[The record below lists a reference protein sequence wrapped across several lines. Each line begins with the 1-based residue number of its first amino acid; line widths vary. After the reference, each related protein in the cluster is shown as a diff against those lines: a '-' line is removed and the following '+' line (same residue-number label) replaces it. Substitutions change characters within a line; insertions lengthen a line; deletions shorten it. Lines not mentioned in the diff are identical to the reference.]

1 MGRSR
6 ASLFFGDPPA
16 KFGLLM
22 EEKLALAR
30 AFERAVD
37 DLRYDA
43 AFADVEVVS
52 HSAHHRRDA
61 HAFKVVLD
69 RPGGADV
76 ALCERIAGALNARLA
91 SCDEPYVLEVET
103 AGLDRALT
111 KPGDYERFSGRQAKI
126 ATTLPIH
133 GQKTHRG
140 TLCGVRGTNVVI
152 KAQGTELLIPLAA
165 IKSARLEY
173 DIRADLRRAKEE
185 RKRHEHDT
193 RTD

>member
-1 MGRSR
+1 V
-6 ASLFFGDPPA
+6 
-16 KFGLLM
+16 
-22 EEKLALAR
+22 ALAR

-37 DLRYDA
+37 QLRYDA

-61 HAFKVVLD
+61 HALKVVLD

-91 SCDEPYVLEVET
+91 DCDEPYVLEVET
-103 AGLDRALT
+103 AGLDRPLT
-111 KPGDYERFSGRQAKI
+111 KPGDYARFSGQPAKV

-140 TLCGVRGTNVVI
+140 TLGGVRGTNVVL
-152 KAQGTELLIPLAA
+152 KMLDGELLVPLAA
-165 IKSARLEY
+165 IKSAHLEY

-193 RTD
+193 RTN